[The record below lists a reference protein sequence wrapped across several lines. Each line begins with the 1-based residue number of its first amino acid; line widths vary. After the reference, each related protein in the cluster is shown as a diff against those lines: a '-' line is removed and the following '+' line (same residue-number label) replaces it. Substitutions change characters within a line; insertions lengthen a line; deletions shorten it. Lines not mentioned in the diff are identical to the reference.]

1 MKSEQ
6 LGVLPTKPK
15 FYYLLVTFYLGSGTM
30 VGFNQPASNK
40 YTTYTIFNFTKGQ
53 DKVERIPVE
62 ARHVENTG

>member
-1 MKSEQ
+1 MQSEQ

-15 FYYLLVTFYLGSGTM
+15 IYYLLVTFYLGSETM
-30 VGFNQPASNK
+30 VGFNH
-40 YTTYTIFNFTKGQ
+40 TTYAIFNFTKSQ

>member
-15 FYYLLVTFYLGSGTM
+15 FYYLLVTFYPGSGIM
-30 VGFNQPASNK
+30 VGFNH
-40 YTTYTIFNFTKGQ
+40 TTYTIFNFTKGQ

-62 ARHVENTG
+62 VRHVENIG